1 MSFYLK
7 LWYIKMSATPIIA
20 TITKDRAARLA
31 KSDKQTLAI
40 RLKVL
45 GTKDE
50 VITLIANPFVQPES
64 FQQSGDGFF
73 HDLKKATTKV
83 GKIAE
88 LAIPIAAAA
97 SAIPILAPVAAPA
110 TAALTG
116 VAAIGELTEALKGNG
131 KGKKKAPPQKGGRY
145 SIMTKA

>member
-1 MSFYLK
+1 
-7 LWYIKMSATPIIA
+7 MSATPIIA
-20 TITKDRAARLA
+20 TITKARAARLA

-64 FQQSGDGFF
+64 FQSGDGLF
-73 HDLKKATTKV
+73 HDIKKAASKV

-88 LAIPIAAAA
+88 VAIPITAAA
-97 SAIPILAPVAAPA
+97 SAIPVLAPVAGPA

-116 VAAIGELTEALKGNG
+116 VAAIGELGEALKG
-131 KGKKKAPPQKGGRY
+131 KGKKKKGPQQKGGRY

>member
-1 MSFYLK
+1 MSD
-7 LWYIKMSATPIIA
+7 TPIIA
-20 TITKDRAARLA
+20 TITKARAARLA

-73 HDLKKATTKV
+73 HDFKKATSKV

-88 LAIPIAAAA
+88 LAIPITAAA
-97 SAIPILAPVAAPA
+97 SAIPVLAPVAGPA

>member
-1 MSFYLK
+1 
-7 LWYIKMSATPIIA
+7 MSATPIIA
-20 TITKDRAARLA
+20 TITKARAARLA

-64 FQQSGDGFF
+64 FQQSGDGLF
-73 HDLKKATTKV
+73 HDIKKAASKV
-83 GKIAE
+83 GKVAE
-88 LAIPIAAAA
+88 LAIPITAAA
-97 SAIPILAPVAAPA
+97 SAIPVLAPVAGPA

-131 KGKKKAPPQKGGRY
+131 KG
-145 SIMTKA
+145 